1 MTEKLDFAP
10 SGSQAAVIQFSH
22 DARELIEFGETVTL
36 AEFEQ
41 AVNNLTR
48 QGRGKRIDTGL
59 EEAKDAFPDESELPK
74 LIILITDGGQDRR
87 KRKELD
93 DAAQSV
99 RRASIEVIAVGIGG
113 AVESEL
119 AKVIGGDKSRVVMGK
134 LKALKICI
142 QKFRT

>member
-1 MTEKLDFAP
+1 MAGKASRKTPQKKRLKRCFRLQE
-10 SGSQAAVIQFSH
+10 QFSH

-99 RRASIEVIAVGIGG
+99 RRASIEVIAVGQWR
-113 AVESEL
+113 
-119 AKVIGGDKSRVVMGK
+119 SR
-134 LKALKICI
+134 
-142 QKFRT
+142 